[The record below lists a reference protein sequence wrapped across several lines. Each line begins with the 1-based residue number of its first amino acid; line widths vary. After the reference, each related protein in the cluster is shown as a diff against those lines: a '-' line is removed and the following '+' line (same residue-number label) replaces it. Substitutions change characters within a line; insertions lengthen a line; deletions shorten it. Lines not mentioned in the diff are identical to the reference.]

1 MVNIPILSV
10 QFEEFEQT
18 YTYGHVTITLNK
30 KAALNILALV
40 FAWRCVF
47 VSLG

>member
-10 QFEEFEQT
+10 QFEEFKQM
-18 YTYGHVTITLNK
+18 YTYGHNCHPK
-30 KAALNILALV
+30 QKAALNIIVQV

-47 VSLG
+47 LSLG